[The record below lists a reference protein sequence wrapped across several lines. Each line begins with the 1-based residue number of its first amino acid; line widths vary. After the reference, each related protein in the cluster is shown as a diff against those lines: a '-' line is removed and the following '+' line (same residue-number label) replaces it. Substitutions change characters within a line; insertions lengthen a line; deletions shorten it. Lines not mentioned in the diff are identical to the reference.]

1 MQRRGLLVLTLCC
14 VMGGGVFTDAVAAQS
29 APRFEFPALMQPKVS
44 EEHPGKLI
52 WAELVTSDLAG
63 AQQFYGGL
71 FGWTFAPVHAGDTEY
86 AVALLDGA
94 PIAGLVKRA
103 LPAGDHRHPAWLP
116 FLSVR
121 SVRDADR
128 GILSHGGRLVLA
140 AHTYPRRGR
149 QGVYAD
155 PDGAVF
161 AVLHSSSGDPPDVLA
176 APGEWIWSALVTPQ
190 PDADAAFY
198 QDVFGFEVFDI
209 SEGAPEEHLVLAT
222 EQFAR
227 ASINAP
233 PAAVQPPP
241 HWISY
246 LRVTS
251 VADTVARAEG
261 LGGHV
266 LVAPHPGRHGGPMA
280 IIADPT
286 GAPIG
291 VLEWTV
297 PAGQAGPK

>member
-1 MQRRGLLVLTLCC
+1 MKKWGWLL
-14 VMGGGVFTDAVAAQS
+14 AVVSAVTGASTVWAAQS
-29 APRFEFPALMQPKVS
+29 AARFEFPALMQPKVS

-52 WAELVTSDLAG
+52 WAELVTPDLAG
-63 AQQFYGGL
+63 AQRFYGGL
-71 FGWTFAPVHAGDTEY
+71 FGWKFEPVHAADTEY

-94 PIAGLVKRA
+94 PIAGLVQRA
-103 LPAGDHRHPAWLP
+103 LPADGHGHPAWLP

-121 SVRDADR
+121 SVREAGR
-128 GILSHGGRLVLA
+128 GILSHGGRTVIA
-140 AHTYPRRGR
+140 AHTYARRGR

-198 QDVFGFEVFDI
+198 QDVFGFEVFDM
-209 SEGAPEEHLVLAT
+209 SADAPEEHLVLASQ
-222 EQFAR
+222 QFAR
-227 ASINAP
+227 ASVNAP
-233 PAAVQPPP
+233 PAAAQPPPQP

-246 LRVTS
+246 VRVSS
-251 VADTVARAEG
+251 VADTVARAAA
-261 LGGHV
+261 LGGRV
-266 LVAPHPGRHGGPMA
+266 LVASHPGRHGGPMA
-280 IIADPT
+280 IIADPQ

-291 VLEWTV
+291 VLEWTE
-297 PAGQAGPK
+297 PAGQAGTK